1 MTTFFTIIF
10 IFFLLALC
18 ALGAVL
24 YKVYASLRKV
34 RDTFG
39 IGGGGK
45 RGRGSAGGRRSAAGR
60 RRRTTHEPV
69 IPREYAVDVQ
79 YTEEAITGTES
90 FLDTAAGRAGAFR
103 AEAQVS
109 DAEYEVIS
117 DK

>member
-1 MTTFFTIIF
+1 MTTFFTILF

-18 ALGAVL
+18 VLGATI

-39 IGGGGK
+39 FGGSGK
-45 RGRGSAGGRRSAAGR
+45 HDRSRDRRNAAR
-60 RRRTTHEPV
+60 QRHRTDEPV

-90 FLDTAAGRAGAFR
+90 FLDTSSGRAENFR
-103 AEAQVS
+103 TETQVS
-109 DAEYEVIS
+109 DAEYVVIS